1 MEVEDNPFA
10 QSLLP
15 RKSPPRG
22 DLTCLRPPGYVFL
35 HTLDCIEGQVKGLMT
50 YIHGKKVDTLKEE
63 MEITE
68 VKETRDEEVIYI
80 RLQNKFYS

>member
-1 MEVEDNPFA
+1 
-10 QSLLP
+10 
-15 RKSPPRG
+15 
-22 DLTCLRPPGYVFL
+22 
-35 HTLDCIEGQVKGLMT
+35 MT